1 MATNLSQFSK
11 IFGVT
16 AKKSGE
22 SAAAAMSNFDR
33 PKQFGG
39 YAHILKGTGSPMVDR
54 ATEAL
59 RGNSAFRTRMLGTK
73 LG

>member
-11 IFGVT
+11 IFGGT
-16 AKKSGE
+16 AKKSAK
-22 SAAAAMSNFDR
+22 SAATAMSGFDR
-33 PKQFGG
+33 PVTFKG
-39 YAHILKGTGSPMVDR
+39 YAYIFKGTGSPKLDR